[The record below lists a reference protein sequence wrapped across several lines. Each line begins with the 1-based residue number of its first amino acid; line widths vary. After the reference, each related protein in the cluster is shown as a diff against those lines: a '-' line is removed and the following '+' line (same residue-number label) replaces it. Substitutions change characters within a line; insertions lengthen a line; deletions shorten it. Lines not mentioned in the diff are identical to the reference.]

1 MIYHRFGVSSFVF
14 MKRTLYST
22 GLFVLLMLL
31 TVALGS
37 VTCQAQST
45 AQVKGTVR
53 TESGLPVEF
62 ATVTL
67 HRAVDS
73 VVVKA
78 EFTDAAGAYLFAL
91 SAPGRYYVAAS
102 QVGFARAKT
111 AVVDVAT
118 ENQSLP
124 ALVLRA
130 SQSTT
135 LNEVNVVAQKPLYE
149 RQADRT
155 VVNVEGSSLAAGNT
169 SLDVL
174 ARAPGVTVD
183 NNDNLALRGRQN
195 VLVLIDGKRQPM
207 TGSELADYLRALP
220 ADQLKSIELIT
231 NPPARYDAQG
241 TAGIIAIN
249 LRKDQRLGTN
259 GTVQGSYGRSQYD
272 KYTAGITLNNRKK
285 GLNLFGSYNYANRDG
300 LAMLDIHRDFFSV
313 GPNRQ
318 QILTGSSD
326 QINRSRMYFLSHSA
340 RAGLDYTLSKRTV
353 LGLVGSY
360 QQSRSPGQI
369 AQNQTTLYDATGRP
383 TDVYNARNTRNF
395 LSPNGSVNLNF
406 KHNFADSTN
415 SPELTADV
423 DYARYRTSRLQE
435 LLTDYALSDRIN
447 SLLVGDQQGD
457 LTIMSAKAD
466 FTRPLA
472 KRSRL
477 EAGVKASRVSSDNDV
492 VFRLTE
498 GALTIVDPTRTNR
511 FRYDETILAAYGNWS
526 RVLAKTTLQVGLRAE
541 QTLAEGRQAV
551 GDSSFTRRYAQLF
564 PSAAIK
570 RTLSKN
576 HELNLTL
583 SRRINRPSYG
593 QLNPFRIIIDPTTA
607 GSGNPNL
614 RPETSYN
621 LELTHTFK
629 GTFSTGLSYSRTSAP
644 IIGVVQPET
653 DSTVL
658 STAVNLTRQDYF
670 ALTITAPV
678 QPAKWWQMYNNAVFY
693 YSHFVGN
700 LAGTALDKGRPAF
713 NLSSNHTF
721 TLSKSWSAELNGSF
735 QSGEQYGFLR
745 VRPNGQ
751 VTAGVQKALWDRKGT
766 LRLNVADIFFTQ
778 KVRAV
783 SAYDNYVE
791 RFYQRRD
798 SRTATLSFSYRFGN
812 DKVAPT
818 RRRTSGAED
827 EKRRAGGA

>member
-1 MIYHRFGVSSFVF
+1 MKTPLYLNSFLARLLLLF
-14 MKRTLYST
+14 TL
-22 GLFVLLMLL
+22 VLSQ
-31 TVALGS
+31 VAL
-37 VTCQAQST
+37 AQTT
-45 AQVKGTVR
+45 AHLRGNIR
-53 TESGLPVEF
+53 TESGLAVEF

-67 HRAVDS
+67 HRASDS

-78 EFTDAAGAYLFAL
+78 EFTDAEGAYAFSIP
-91 SAPGRYYVAAS
+91 SAGRYYVAAS
-102 QVGFARAKT
+102 QVGFARAKS

-118 ENQSLP
+118 GDQTVP
-124 ALVLRA
+124 ALVLRP
-130 SQSTT
+130 SQNTT
-135 LNEVNVVAQKPLYE
+135 LNEVKVVAQKPLYE

-174 ARAPGVTVD
+174 ARSPGVTVD

-231 NPPARYDAQG
+231 NPPAKYDAQG
-241 TAGIIAIN
+241 TAGVIAIN

-259 GTVQGSYGRSQYD
+259 GTIQASYGRSQYD
-272 KYTAGITLNNRKK
+272 KYTAGVSLNNRRK

-300 LAMLDIHRDFFSV
+300 LAQLDIHRDFFRSADAAV
-313 GPNRQ
+313 DPNRQ
-318 QILTGSSD
+318 QTLTGSSD
-326 QINRSRMYFLSHSA
+326 QINRSRMNFLSHSV
-340 RAGLDYTLSKRTV
+340 RAGFDYTLSKRTV
-353 LGLVGSY
+353 LGAVGSY
-360 QQSRSPGQI
+360 QQNRAPGQLGE
-369 AQNQTTLYDATGRP
+369 NQTTLYDAGGQP
-383 TDVYNARNTRNF
+383 TDIYNARNIRSF
-395 LSPNGSVNLNF
+395 VSPNGSANLNF
-406 KHNFADSTN
+406 KHTFADSSN

-423 DYARYRTSRLQE
+423 DYARYRTSRLQQLSTTYTLSNRSST
-435 LLTDYALSDRIN
+435 LLD
-447 SLLVGDQQGD
+447 GDQQGD
-457 LTIMSAKAD
+457 LTIVSAKAD
-466 FTRPLA
+466 YTRPLA
-472 KRSRL
+472 RRSRI

-498 GALTIVDPTRTNR
+498 GFLTTIDPNRSNR
-511 FRYDETILAAYGNWS
+511 FKYDETILAAYGNWN
-526 RVLAKTTLQVGLRAE
+526 RTLAKTTLQFGLRVE
-541 QTLAEGRQAV
+541 QTIAEGRQAV
-551 GDSSFTRRYAQLF
+551 GDSSFSRRYAQLF

-629 GTFSTGLSYSRTSAP
+629 GTFSTGLSYARTSLP

-658 STAVNLTRQDYF
+658 STSVNLNRQDYF

-700 LAGTALDKGRPAF
+700 LAGTSLNKGRPAF

-721 TLSKSWSAELNGSF
+721 TFGKGWSAELNGSF

-745 VRPNGQ
+745 VQPNGQ
-751 VTAGVQKALWDRKGT
+751 VTAGLQKALWDRKGT
-766 LRLNVADIFFTQ
+766 LRINVADVFFTQ

-783 SAYDNYVE
+783 SAYDNYIE

-798 SRTATLSFSYRFGN
+798 SRVATVSFSYRFGN
-812 DKVAPT
+812 DKVTPI

>member
-1 MIYHRFGVSSFVF
+1 MLYKVSNHLCMKTALYLKSFSTVL
-14 MKRTLYST
+14 TLLSI
-22 GLFVLLMLL
+22 V
-31 TVALGS
+31 
-37 VTCQAQST
+37 VTSLASYAQSNT
-45 AQVKGTVR
+45 HLTGSVR

-67 HRAVDS
+67 HRASDS

-78 EFTDAAGAYLFAL
+78 EFTNAEGSYLFPLPA
-91 SAPGRYYVAAS
+91 AGRYYVAAS
-102 QVGFARAKT
+102 QVGFARTKT
-111 AVVDVAT
+111 ETVSITT
-118 ENQSLP
+118 EGQTLP
-124 ALVLRA
+124 ALVLRP
-130 SQSTT
+130 SQNTT
-135 LNEVNVVAQKPLYE
+135 LNEVKVVAQKPLYE
-149 RQADRT
+149 RLTDRT

-169 SLDVL
+169 SLDIL
-174 ARAPGVTVD
+174 ARSPGVTVD

-207 TGSELADYLRALP
+207 TGAELADYLRALP

-231 NPPARYDAQG
+231 NPPAKYDAQG

-259 GTVQGSYGRSQYD
+259 GTIQASYGRSQYD

-300 LAMLDIHRDFFSV
+300 LALLDIHRDFYSV

-318 QILTGSSD
+318 QTLTGSSD
-326 QINRSRMYFLSHSA
+326 QVNRGRMGFQSNSA

-353 LGLVGSY
+353 LGAVASY
-360 QQSRSPGQI
+360 QESRAPGQVG
-369 AQNQTTLYDATGRP
+369 QNQTTLYDATGRV
-383 TDVYNARNTRNF
+383 TDIYNARTNRNF
-395 LSPNGSVNLNF
+395 VSPNGSVNLNF

-423 DYARYRTSRLQE
+423 DYARYRTSRLQQ
-435 LLTDYALSDRIN
+435 LNTTFSLSDRSN
-447 SLLVGDQQGD
+447 LLTGDQQGD

-466 FTRPLA
+466 YTRPLA
-472 KRSRL
+472 RRSRL
-477 EAGVKASRVSSDNDV
+477 EAGLKASRVSSDNDV
-492 VFRLTE
+492 VFRITE
-498 GALTIVDPTRTNR
+498 GALTTIDPNRANR

-526 RVLAKTTLQVGLRAE
+526 RTLAKTSVQVGLRVEHTQAV
-541 QTLAEGRQAV
+541 GRQAV
-551 GDSSFTRRYAQLF
+551 GDSSFSRQYAQLF
-564 PSAAIK
+564 PSASVK

-576 HELNLTL
+576 HDLSLTL

-593 QLNPFRIIIDPTTA
+593 QLNPFRILIDPTTS

-629 GTFSTGLSYSRTSAP
+629 GTFSTGLSYSRTSLP

-658 STAVNLTRQDYF
+658 STNVNLNRQDYF

-678 QPAKWWQMYNNAVFY
+678 QPTKWWQMYNNAVFY

-700 LAGTALDKGRPAF
+700 LAGTSLNKGRPAF

-721 TLSKSWSAELNGSF
+721 TFGKGWSAELNGSF

-745 VRPNGQ
+745 VQPNGQ
-751 VTAGVQKALWDRKGT
+751 LTAGVQKALWERKGT
-766 LRLNVADIFFTQ
+766 LRLNVADVFYTQ

-783 SAYDNYVE
+783 SSYDNYVE

-798 SRTATLSFSYRFGN
+798 SRVATISFSYRFGN
-812 DKVAPT
+812 DKVAPS
-818 RRRTSGAED
+818 RRRTGGAED
-827 EKRRAGGA
+827 EKRRAGGN

>member
-1 MIYHRFGVSSFVF
+1 MKSALYLNGFSAFFISLNVLSVSPDSRAQSPAQL
-14 MKRTLYST
+14 K
-22 GLFVLLMLL
+22 
-31 TVALGS
+31 GS
-37 VTCQAQST
+37 VQ
-45 AQVKGTVR
+45 
-53 TESGLPVEF
+53 TESGLAVEF

-67 HRAVDS
+67 NRASDS

-78 EFTDAAGAYLFAL
+78 EFTDAEGTYSFAL
-91 SAPGRYYVAAS
+91 PPAGRYFVAAS

-111 AVVDVAT
+111 APVTVTT
-118 ENQSLP
+118 EGQRLP
-124 ALVLRA
+124 ALVLRPN
-130 SQSTT
+130 QNTT
-135 LNEVNVVAQKPLYE
+135 LNEVKVVAQKPLYE
-149 RQADRT
+149 RMTDRT
-155 VVNVEGSSLAAGNT
+155 VVNVEGSALAAGNT

-174 ARAPGVTVD
+174 ARSPGVTVD

-231 NPPARYDAQG
+231 NPPAKYDAQG

-259 GTVQGSYGRSQYD
+259 GTLQASYGRSQYD

-300 LAMLDIHRDFFSV
+300 LALLDIHRDFYAV

-318 QILTGSSD
+318 QTLTGSSD
-326 QINRSRMYFLSHSA
+326 QVNRGVMSFQSHSA
-340 RAGLDYTLSKRTV
+340 RAGFDYTLSKRTV
-353 LGLVGSY
+353 LGAVGSILEN
-360 QQSRSPGQI
+360 RSPSQI
-369 AQNQTTLYDATGRP
+369 GQNQTTLYDASGRI
-383 TDVYNARNTRNF
+383 TDVYNAQTNRTF
-395 LSPNGSVNLNF
+395 VSPNGSVNLNF

-415 SPELTADV
+415 SPELTADI

-435 LLTDYALSDRIN
+435 LRTAFSLSERTN
-447 SLLVGDQQGD
+447 LLNGDQQGD
-457 LTIMSAKAD
+457 LSIMSAKAD
-466 FTRPLA
+466 YTRPLA
-472 KRSRL
+472 NRSRL
-477 EAGVKASRVSSDNDV
+477 EAGVKASHIASDNDV

-498 GALTIVDPTRTNR
+498 GSLTTIDPTRTNR
-511 FRYDETILAAYGNWS
+511 FRYNETILAAYGNWS
-526 RVLAKTTLQVGLRAE
+526 RSFAKTTLQLGLRAE
-541 QTLAEGRQAV
+541 QTMAEGRQAV
-551 GDSSFTRRYAQLF
+551 GDSSFTRQYAQLF

-576 HELNLTL
+576 HDLSLTL

-593 QLNPFRIIIDPTTA
+593 QLNPFRIIIDPTTS

-629 GTFSTGLSYSRTSAP
+629 GTFSTGLSYSRTSLP
-644 IIGVVQPET
+644 MIGVVQPET

-658 STAVNLTRQDYF
+658 STSVNLDRQDYF

-700 LAGTALDKGRPAF
+700 LAGTALNKGRPAF

-721 TLSKSWSAELNGSF
+721 TLGNGWSAELNGSF

-745 VRPNGQ
+745 VQPNGQ
-751 VTAGVQKALWDRKGT
+751 LTAGVQKNLWERKGT
-766 LRLNVADIFFTQ
+766 LRLNVADVFYTQ
-778 KVRAV
+778 TVRAV

-798 SRTATLSFSYRFGN
+798 SRVATLSFSYRFGN

-818 RRRTSGAED
+818 RRRNGGAED